1 MDGRIVRMEIATNI
15 TQRKEVEKQKKV
27 LEEKLHQSYKM
38 ESIGTLA
45 GGVAHDFNNILSI
58 IIGNAELALN
68 DIPNR
73 NSSHKNIKE
82 IKTASLRAKDII
94 KQLLSFS
101 RKMEHEKK
109 PIDIAN
115 VVKESL
121 QLIRS
126 SVPSS
131 IEIIDNIP
139 EVCETIFADAT
150 QIHQVLINLCTNAA
164 HSMEEKGG
172 ILKVNLRKFLFTT
185 ESEKSHKDLAFGK
198 YLELTI
204 SDTGSG
210 IDPKTSKKIFD
221 PYFTTKEIGKGTG
234 MGLSVVHGIV
244 KNHKGEIFVKSAL
257 GKGSTFTIVFPIIA
271 EYPQGHK
278 SVMLEKS
285 NPVGDETILFVDDEE
300 SLVDMT
306 KTMLEKLGYSVQVT
320 IDPLKALSIFK
331 ADPSRFDLVI
341 SDMTMPGMSGVI
353 LSENLKNIK
362 KDIPIIICTGHSSL
376 IDEENAKDIGISA
389 FAMKPITMSEIA
401 KLIRDVLDK

>member
-1 MDGRIVRMEIATNI
+1 
-15 TQRKEVEKQKKV
+15 
-27 LEEKLHQSYKM
+27 M